1 MPYKITDAH
10 TCADVGLSVSGE
22 TPEQLFADAAAGL
35 TEIMVEPKGLENEKK
50 LSLELEDDSLE
61 ELFYS
66 WLSELI
72 YIKDARDFLMKQC
85 RLKIKKNNRYKLAAY
100 LTGDNVDPKRQVL
113 KVDVKGVTYYRFR
126 IEKIEDTWQ
135 GEVVFDL

>member
-22 TPEQLFADAAAGL
+22 TPVQLFADAAAGL
-35 TEIMVEPKGLENEKK
+35 MEIMVEQEGLEGEKGLT
-50 LSLELEDDSLE
+50 LELEEDSLE

-72 YIKDARDFLMKQC
+72 YIKDARDFLMKRC
-85 RLKIKKNNRYKLAAY
+85 RLKIKKNGRYKLTAD

-113 KVDVKGVTYYRFR
+113 KADVKGVTYYHFR
-126 IEKIEDTWQ
+126 IEKIKDKWQ

>member
-10 TCADVGLSVSGE
+10 TCADVGLTVSGE
-22 TPEQLFADAAAGL
+22 TLEQIFADAAAGL
-35 TEIMVEPKGLENEKK
+35 MEIMVDPGGLEERKK
-50 LSLELEDDSLE
+50 LALEIEEDSLE

-72 YIKDARDFLMKQC
+72 YIKDARDFLMKHC
-85 RLKIKKNNRYKLAAY
+85 RLKIRKNSRYKLKAD
-100 LTGDNVDPKRQVL
+100 LVGDNIDPKRQVL
-113 KVDVKGVTYYRFR
+113 KIDVKGVTYYRFR
-126 IEKIEDTWQ
+126 IEKINDTWQ